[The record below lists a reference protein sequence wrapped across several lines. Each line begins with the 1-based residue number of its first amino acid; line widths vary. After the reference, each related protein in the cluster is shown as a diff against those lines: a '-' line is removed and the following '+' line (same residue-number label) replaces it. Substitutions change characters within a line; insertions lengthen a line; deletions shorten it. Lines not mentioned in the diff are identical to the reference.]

1 MHEYIGCSWVL
12 IWMFEGLLL
21 PVRRGDSE
29 VVEAPETP
37 VPEPFQPSQHR
48 AAKAQLE
55 RVCQGPR
62 AAEFPELAAAYKSG
76 SKKEQREILEKF
88 VNSGRDLG
96 AIEATVKATREMIHA
111 EKAGRVQMT
120 LKDMVD
126 ANFSEFLVCTGLAC
140 IECWC
145 FFFDLF
151 YLAIDPRA
159 KIQSIMSRGGEPDP
173 NCPLDQN
180 SYLYWVTKKKEE
192 DICNKSTL
200 KTQLGANV
208 APQSNWEHTQ
218 LRLPQLVW

>member
-1 MHEYIGCSWVL
+1 MHVYIGCSWVL

-126 ANFSEFLVCTGLAC
+126 ANFSEFLVCTGLAS
-140 IECWC
+140 IECLC
-145 FFFDLF
+145 FFLISFIWPSIRGRKFNRSCLEEAS
-151 YLAIDPRA
+151 LIRTALWIKTHTSTGSQRKRR
-159 KIQSIMSRGGEPDP
+159 KIF
-173 NCPLDQN
+173 
-180 SYLYWVTKKKEE
+180 VT
-192 DICNKSTL
+192 SL
-200 KTQLGANV
+200 L
-208 APQSNWEHTQ
+208 
-218 LRLPQLVW
+218 